1 MEMYNPPHPGEVI
14 KEMYMKPL
22 KLTVTALAE
31 RLGVERKAVSRLING
46 HVGMSSEMAVRLS
59 KVFNTSAEVWA
70 REQLA
75 YDLWHAKQRM
85 KRELSKL
92 KPFNFE
98 EIEKHS

>member
-1 MEMYNPPHPGEVI
+1 
-14 KEMYMKPL
+14 
-22 KLTVTALAE
+22 
-31 RLGVERKAVSRLING
+31 
-46 HVGMSSEMAVRLS
+46 MSSEMAVRLS